1 MNISVA
7 GQHID
12 IGASLQEYV
21 RGKITTMTSHYFDH
35 TTSAAVHFTKEP
47 HKFYFC
53 DIIIHDGT
61 GRHTV
66 IKTDA
71 RANEVYASFDEAL
84 AKAERRLK
92 KYKEKLKDHH
102 GRVKIS
108 ELDIDG
114 IQDLD
119 QE

>member
-1 MNISVA
+1 
-7 GQHID
+7 
-12 IGASLQEYV
+12 
-21 RGKITTMTSHYFDH
+21 MTSHYFDH

-71 RANEVYASFDEAL
+71 SSNEVYASFDAAL
-84 AKAERRLK
+84 AKAEKRLK
-92 KYKEKLKDHH
+92 KYKEKLKDRH